1 MKVRSPAQ
9 FSRKAASTCRG
20 TTMNRTRDHDH
31 PVPLR
36 DAFRPETLNVLNR
49 AGAGFVVPIPL
60 ARDRSCDAI
69 MRMPSLPEVLAAKG
83 MDIDLKGV
91 ISGFR

>member
-1 MKVRSPAQ
+1 M
-9 FSRKAASTCRG
+9 
-20 TTMNRTRDHDH
+20 
-31 PVPLR
+31 
-36 DAFRPETLNVLNR
+36 LNR